1 MKVFVTGATGHIGSV
16 LVKKLY
22 ERKDEI
28 TSLVLPGDDISY
40 IQPYTEI
47 VYGNILDE
55 SFLLCTIKDY
65 DIVYHLAGMVEIG
78 AGKKKKIYQINVQGT
93 KNVILAC
100 QTNHIKRLVYTSSVH
115 AIEELPNNQE
125 MSEVAY
131 FSPKLVKGHYAKS
144 KAIATDLVLHQVDS
158 DLEVVIVHPSG
169 VIGPN
174 DYKLSNITE
183 LFIDFML
190 GKLTAYMKGGYNF
203 VDVRDVADGIISAGI
218 KGKNRSCYILS
229 GEEISVKELLDEIAV
244 YTGKRKIKTRLAYWF
259 ILSMS
264 YFAEIYYKLMH
275 QKPLFTHYSVKV
287 LKSNCHFSNQ
297 LAKKELGF
305 DPRSIRVSIHDS
317 IDFSKEF
324 YLNVYKNKYT
334 RKSLN

>member
-1 MKVFVTGATGHIGSV
+1 MKVFVTGATGHIGCV

-22 ERKDEI
+22 ERQDDV
-28 TSLVLPGDDISY
+28 TSLVLPGDDITY
-40 IQPYTEI
+40 IQPYTDI
-47 VYGNILDE
+47 IYGNILDE
-55 SFLLCTIKDY
+55 LFLLENIKEY

-100 QTNHIKRLVYTSSVH
+100 QNNHIKRLVYTSSVH

-125 MSEVAY
+125 MSEVTT

-144 KAIATDLVLHQVDS
+144 KAIATDLVLHQANP

-169 VIGPN
+169 VIGPF
-174 DYKLSNITE
+174 DYKLSNVTE
-183 LFIDFML
+183 LFIDYIL

-203 VDVRDVADGIISAGI
+203 VDVRDVADGILSAGI
-218 KGKNRSCYILS
+218 NGQNKSCYILS
-229 GEEISVKELLDEIAV
+229 GEEITVKELLDEIAD
-244 YTGKRKIKTRLAYWF
+244 YTGTRKIKTRLAYWF

-264 YFAEIYYKLMH
+264 YFAEIYYKAIH

-287 LKSNCHFSNQ
+287 LKSNCHFSNDK
-297 LAKKELGF
+297 AKKELGF
-305 DPRSIRVSIHDS
+305 EPRSIRVSIRDS
-317 IDFSKEF
+317 IDFSRDF
-324 YLNVYKNKYT
+324 YLKLHKNKYT